1 MCPTGVGSRDATLLI
16 AARRFLEWNGIDEFL
31 EKIAHNVT
39 LAILGGQLQE
49 RDDDSD
55 AVQPL
60 QQAVVAAN
68 AAARRGLK
76 RDI

>member
-1 MCPTGVGSRDATLLI
+1 MCPTGVGSGDAVFLI
-16 AARRFLEWNGIDEFL
+16 AARRFLEWHGIDEFL
-31 EKIAHNVT
+31 EKISHNVI
-39 LAILGGQLQE
+39 LAILDGQLQE
-49 RDDDSD
+49 RDDSD

-60 QQAVVAAN
+60 QQAVEAAN